1 MTQVTGVQWILNEA
15 GRNPL
20 LTNEEELIYGR
31 QVQRWVAIRDSDDP
45 VTPER
50 RRIERTGKRAFDKM
64 FRCNIKLV
72 VAIAKRYTRCVSH
85 LQLED
90 LIQEG
95 AIGLSRACE
104 KFDPARGYKF
114 STYAYWWIRQSI
126 TRAINQ
132 SERAIRMA
140 GQSSE
145 ALNKL
150 RGYVPEFYR
159 AHRRLPTMEEAA
171 EHCGIKTVET
181 MEAIFQ
187 HLAGCVSL
195 DSRGG
200 SGNDDH
206 SALVDLIP
214 CDRESPWDALER
226 GDAERILA
234 DLLPKLTPQQL
245 NIISLH
251 WGLNGETALSFRQL
265 SEDFSVNR
273 ATVHKWHRDA
283 MRRLHQQ
290 QCVGVAA

>member
-72 VAIAKRYTRCVSH
+72 VNIAKRYTRCVSH

-132 SERAIRMA
+132 SEHAIRMA

-200 SGNDDH
+200 SGNDEH

-214 CDRESPWDALER
+214 CDRESPWDVLER
-226 GDAERILA
+226 GDAERIIA

-245 NIISLH
+245 NIISLR
-251 WGLNGETALSFRQL
+251 WGLNGETPKNLRQISDELGKHRENVRFAHCKALTTLKRYAYA
-265 SEDFSVNR
+265 E
-273 ATVHKWHRDA
+273 
-283 MRRLHQQ
+283 
-290 QCVGVAA
+290 VAA